1 MEAIKIQFERAGV
14 ELVYGQG
21 KQFYACKQ
29 GTDLNDLDELLF
41 HFVPDVDF
49 ERIDMKQAL
58 QLEKQLYDAISLCG
72 RNKGCVQ
79 KALNSFIEY
88 VALKYSLGVNT
99 NRKG

>member
-1 MEAIKIQFERAGV
+1 MEEIKIQFERAGV

-29 GTDLNDLDELLF
+29 GTDLNDLDELLL
-41 HFVPDVDF
+41 HFVPSIDF

-72 RNKGCVQ
+72 KNKGCVQ
-79 KALNSFIEY
+79 KALNSF
-88 VALKYSLGVNT
+88 LSMWPSNT
-99 NRKG
+99 V

>member
-14 ELVYGQG
+14 ELVYGKG

-29 GTDLNDLDELLF
+29 GTDLNDLDELLL

-58 QLEKQLYDAISLCG
+58 QLEKRLYDAISLCG
-72 RNKGCVQ
+72 ANKRCVQ
-79 KALNSFIEY
+79 QALMSFIEY

-99 NRKG
+99 NRKV